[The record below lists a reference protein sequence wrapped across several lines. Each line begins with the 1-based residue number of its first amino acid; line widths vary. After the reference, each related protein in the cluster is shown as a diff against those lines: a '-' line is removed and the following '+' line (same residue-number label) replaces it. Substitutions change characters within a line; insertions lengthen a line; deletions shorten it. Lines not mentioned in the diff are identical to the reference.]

1 MTETIGTLPLFAGYG
16 IELEYII
23 VDRDQHNVLPVTD
36 QLLKAA
42 AGDYVSDYEEGSI
55 AWSNELVLHVIELKT
70 NGPVSTLTG
79 LPDLFSAN
87 IHRINKILA
96 NMNGRLMPAAMHP
109 WMDPFKET
117 RLWPHESS
125 EIYDSYN
132 RIFNCQGHGWSNLQ
146 SAHINL
152 PFADD
157 NEFALLHA
165 AIRVLL
171 PIMPALAASSPIMD
185 GEYTGLLDTRLDVYR
200 RNAEKIPNITGL
212 VIPEPVQNYL
222 DYQNMILQPMYAA
235 IAPHDPEGILQY
247 EWLNSRGAIA
257 RFDRNAIE
265 IRVLDTQETPQAD
278 IAIAAMIIT
287 ILKKLAAAIWSD
299 VTEQNQLDTEALAEL
314 LMLVIKE
321 GELATIA
328 NKSYLELFEF
338 PDRKGQVQ
346 ELWRYLLESISAD
359 DTDLIPELRKTIEY
373 IIHCGPLA
381 RRIKLS
387 IGKECKR
394 SQMEQSYRRLCDCL
408 NNGQL
413 FEGIS

>member
-1 MTETIGTLPLFAGYG
+1 MTETVATLPLFAGYG

-23 VDRDQHNVLPVTD
+23 VDRDQYNVLPVTD
-36 QLLKAA
+36 QILKAA
-42 AGDYVSDYEEGSI
+42 AGNFVSEYEEGPI

-70 NGPVSTLTG
+70 NGPVGTLTG
-79 LPDLFSAN
+79 LPDQFSSN
-87 IHRINKILA
+87 IRRINKILE

-109 WMDPFKET
+109 WMNPFKET

-146 SAHINL
+146 SMHINL

-157 NEFALLHA
+157 HEFAQLHA
-165 AIRVLL
+165 AIRILL

-185 GEYTGLLDTRLDVYR
+185 GQYSGLLDTRLEVYR
-200 RNAEKIPNITGL
+200 RNAEKIPSITGL
-212 VIPEPVQNYL
+212 VIPEPTQNYL

-235 IAPHDPEGILQY
+235 IAPHDQEGILQY

-257 RFDRNAIE
+257 RFDRNTIE
-265 IRVLDTQETPQAD
+265 IRVLDTQELPQAD
-278 IAIAAMIIT
+278 IAIAAMIIS
-287 ILKKLAAAIWSD
+287 ILKKITATLWSD
-299 VTEQNQLDTEALAEL
+299 VTEQNQLDTASLAEL
-314 LMLVIKE
+314 LMLVIRD
-321 GELATIA
+321 GELATIT

-338 PDRKGQVQ
+338 PDRKCQVQ
-346 ELWRYLLESISAD
+346 ELWQYMLESISVD

-373 IIHCGPLA
+373 IIRCGPLA
-381 RRIKLS
+381 RRIKQS

-394 SQMEQSYRRLCDCL
+394 SHLEESYRRLCDCL
-408 NNGQL
+408 NNGQT
-413 FEGIS
+413 FEGIN

>member
-146 SAHINL
+146 SMHINL

-157 NEFALLHA
+157 HEFALLHA
-165 AIRVLL
+165 AIRILL

-185 GEYTGLLDTRLDVYR
+185 GQYSGLLDTRLEVYR
-200 RNAEKIPNITGL
+200 RNAEKIPSITGL
-212 VIPEPVQNYL
+212 VIPEPADNYL

-381 RRIKLS
+381 RRIKQS

-394 SQMEQSYRRLCDCL
+394 SHMEETYRQLCDCL
-408 NNGQL
+408 HDGQL
-413 FEGIS
+413 FEGIR

>member
-1 MTETIGTLPLFAGYG
+1 MMETIGTLPLFAGYG

-146 SAHINL
+146 SMHINL

-157 NEFALLHA
+157 HEFALLHA
-165 AIRVLL
+165 AIRILL

-185 GEYTGLLDTRLDVYR
+185 GQYSGLLDTRLEVYR
-200 RNAEKIPNITGL
+200 RNAEKIPSITGL
-212 VIPEPVQNYL
+212 VIPEPADNYL

-278 IAIAAMIIT
+278 IAIAAMSIT

-381 RRIKLS
+381 RRIKQS

-394 SQMEQSYRRLCDCL
+394 SHMEETYRQLCDCL
-408 NNGQL
+408 HDGQL
-413 FEGIS
+413 FEGIR

>member
-1 MTETIGTLPLFAGYG
+1 MTSETTLPLFAGYG

-23 VDRDQHNVLPVTD
+23 VDHDHYNVLAASD
-36 QLLKAA
+36 QILKAA
-42 AGDYVSDYEEGSI
+42 AGEYVSDYEDGPI

-70 NGPVSTLTG
+70 NGPVNTLAG
-79 LPDLFSAN
+79 LPDQFSSN
-87 IHRINKILA
+87 IQRINKILETI
-96 NMNGRLMPAAMHP
+96 NGKLMPTAMHP
-109 WMDPFKET
+109 WMDPFRET

-125 EIYDSYN
+125 EIYESYN

-157 NEFALLHA
+157 HEFALLHA

-185 GEYTGLLDTRLDVYR
+185 GEYTGLLDTRLEVYR
-200 RNAEKIPNITGL
+200 RNAEKIPGITGL
-212 VIPEPVQNYL
+212 VIPEPVENYL

-235 IAPHDPEGILQY
+235 ISPHDPQGILQY

-278 IAIAAMIIT
+278 IAIAAMIIS
-287 ILKKLAAAIWSD
+287 ILKKLITATWSD
-299 VTEQNQLDTEALAEL
+299 ATEQNQLDTESLAEL
-314 LMLVIKE
+314 LMLIVKE
-321 GELATIA
+321 GELTVIK
-328 NKSYLELFEF
+328 NKAYLELFEF
-338 PDRKGQVQ
+338 PDRKGSVQ
-346 ELWRYLLESISAD
+346 ELWQYLLESISAD

-381 RRIKLS
+381 RRIKQS

-394 SQMEQSYRRLCDCL
+394 PHMEETYRQLCDCL
-408 NNGQL
+408 HDGQR
-413 FEGIS
+413 FEGIR

>member
-413 FEGIS
+413 FEGID

>member
-1 MTETIGTLPLFAGYG
+1 MTSETTLPLFAGYG

-23 VDRDQHNVLPVTD
+23 VDHDHYNVLAASD
-36 QLLKAA
+36 QILKAA
-42 AGDYVSDYEEGSI
+42 AGEYVSDYEDGPI

-70 NGPVSTLTG
+70 NGPVNTLAG
-79 LPDLFSAN
+79 LPDQFSSN
-87 IHRINKILA
+87 IQRINKILETI
-96 NMNGRLMPAAMHP
+96 NGKLMPTAMHP
-109 WMDPFKET
+109 WMDPFRET

-125 EIYDSYN
+125 EIYESYN

-157 NEFALLHA
+157 YEFALLHA

-185 GEYTGLLDTRLDVYR
+185 GEYTGLLDTRLEVYR
-200 RNAEKIPNITGL
+200 RNAGKIPGITGL
-212 VIPEPVQNYL
+212 VIPEPVENYL

-235 IAPHDPEGILQY
+235 IAPHDPQGILQY

-278 IAIAAMIIT
+278 IAIAAMIIS
-287 ILKKLAAAIWSD
+287 ILKKLITATWSD
-299 VTEQNQLDTEALAEL
+299 ATEQNQLDTESLAEL
-314 LMLVIKE
+314 LMLIVKE
-321 GELATIA
+321 GELTVIK
-328 NKSYLELFEF
+328 NKAYLELFEF
-338 PDRKGQVQ
+338 PDRKGTVQ
-346 ELWRYLLESISAD
+346 ELWQYLLESISAN

-373 IIHCGPLA
+373 IIHCGSLA
-381 RRIKLS
+381 RRIKQA

-394 SQMEQSYRRLCDCL
+394 SHMEETYRQLCDCL
-408 NNGQL
+408 HDGQR
-413 FEGIS
+413 FEGIR